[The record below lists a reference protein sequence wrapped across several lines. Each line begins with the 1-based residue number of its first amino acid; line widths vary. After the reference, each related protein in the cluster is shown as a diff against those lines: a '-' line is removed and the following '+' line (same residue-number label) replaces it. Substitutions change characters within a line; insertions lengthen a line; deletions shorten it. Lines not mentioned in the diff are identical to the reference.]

1 MRLFIDLISHA
12 LDSFLRWIWRN
23 ESHWWDNLWFS
34 LAPNCEWLA
43 RWAQIV
49 RWIYRWFLITLLFVK
64 LFVERDMQ
72 WSWILSWQGSWILY
86 YLLLGTWQAVCFQET
101 NRSFVLEVSRNNISS
116 MWRYERVL
124 AFYIVWHVTYFVMF
138 LVSGRVSVSNSKFH
152 CHWETKWIRG
162 GGTRAGRTYSWARDG
177 WCCNSTKIRLLLRV
191 RGGWEFKGPKQ
202 DPKIPHQPK

>member
-34 LAPNCEWLA
+34 LAPNCEWLT

-49 RWIYRWFLITLLFVK
+49 RWIFTICKIVCREGYAVILNPELTGILNLVLLIT
-64 LFVERDMQ
+64 RD
-72 WSWILSWQGSWILY
+72 LSHR
-86 YLLLGTWQAVCFQET
+86 QAVCFQET

-124 AFYIVWHVTYFVMF
+124 AFYILWHVTYFVMF

>member
-1 MRLFIDLISHA
+1 MSSNCSMDLQMIFDYITICKIVCREGYA
-12 LDSFLRWIWRN
+12 VILNPELTGIL
-23 ESHWWDNLWFS
+23 NLV
-34 LAPNCEWLA
+34 L
-43 RWAQIV
+43 
-49 RWIYRWFLITLLFVK
+49 LIT
-64 LFVERDMQ
+64 RD
-72 WSWILSWQGSWILY
+72 LY
-86 YLLLGTWQAVCFQET
+86 HRQAVCFQET

-124 AFYIVWHVTYFVMF
+124 DFYILWHVTYFVMF